1 MTRTSWADTE
11 PLGQTSRPA
20 PTDDAAGRAPRLLV
34 RVLSGPDAGLVR
46 ESDGAELAIGSAAG
60 NELELS
66 DRAVSSHHCAIRV
79 RRGEVELVD
88 LGSTNGVWV
97 AGVRVAVAYPDS
109 GAVIRLG
116 STRIRLEILAR
127 PGAAAAPAA
136 GADLRLGPLV
146 GASPPMRQLLARLRA
161 LAATEAPVLL
171 FGPPGTGKSLAARAI
186 HLASA
191 RAAGPLVTVDR
202 GGYPPEPLDPARIEA
217 AAGGTLVIEELG
229 ELDPAG
235 QDRLLALL
243 EAPGSP
249 RVIATS
255 RRDVRID
262 VNGGRLR
269 PELYRRLHHA
279 RARLAPLAERPE
291 DVAVL
296 AAAFHRELAGADAGD
311 PPAALVAHLERQVRS
326 ITAREIRSAVARA
339 LLAPPPG
346 SPPASSPG
354 SGG

>member
-11 PLGQTSRPA
+11 PLGQSSHPGRA
-20 PTDDAAGRAPRLLV
+20 DEAARGAPRLLV

-79 RRGEVELVD
+79 RCGLVELVD

-97 AGVRVAVAYPDS
+97 AGVRVAEAYPDS
-109 GAVIRLG
+109 GAVIRIG
-116 STRIRLEILAR
+116 SSRLRLEIL
-127 PGAAAAPAA
+127 PGPAAPPPHA
-136 GADLRLGPLV
+136 GGSDLRLGPLV
-146 GASPPMRQLLARLRA
+146 GASPPTRQLLARLRA
-161 LAATEAPVLL
+161 LAATESPVLL

-186 HLASA
+186 HLASD

-202 GGYPPEPLDPARIEA
+202 GGYPAEPLDPSRIEA

-229 ELDPAG
+229 ELDPGG
-235 QDRLLALL
+235 QERLLALM
-243 EAPGSP
+243 ETPGSP
-249 RVIATS
+249 RVVATS

-262 VNGGRLR
+262 VNRGRLR
-269 PELYRRLHHA
+269 AELYRRLHHA
-279 RARLAPLAERPE
+279 RARIPPLAERPE
-291 DVAVL
+291 DVAIL

-311 PPAALVAHLERQVRS
+311 PPAELVAHLERQARS
-326 ITAREIRSAVARA
+326 ITVREIRSAVARA
-339 LLAPPPG
+339 LLATPSG
-346 SPPASSPG
+346 SSAG
-354 SGG
+354 